1 MAVGMRVT
9 ARCDQA
15 VRAAAELAARRRPAT
30 GEDLA
35 AAIGVSLRSLHGILT
50 QLTRAGLL
58 VSQRGA
64 HGGYQLAR
72 LAIGI
77 TVADVVRA
85 LDGPFDDNAQSEAA
99 DGPSGILAEVWN
111 ALRVSELAVLE
122 AVPWPIWPPATC
134 PTRFGL
140 CCRRLRRPAWGPNP
154 RLLRSM
160 GPLPHAR
167 PFRGAGEIPPAEWAS
182 VHPAFRGAR

>member
-1 MAVGMRVT
+1 MAVGVRVT

-35 AAIGVSLRSLHGILT
+35 VAIGVSLRSLHGILT

-58 VSQRGA
+58 VRQRGA

-72 LAIGI
+72 LASSV

-85 LDGPFDDNAQSEAA
+85 VDGPFDDGPPPEAG
-99 DGPSGILAEVWN
+99 DGPSGILSEVWN

-122 AVPWPIWPPATC
+122 AVTLADLAA
-134 PTRFGL
+134 G
-140 CCRRLRRPAWGPNP
+140 RLPDSVRALTWGV
-154 RLLRSM
+154 
-160 GPLPHAR
+160 
-167 PFRGAGEIPPAEWAS
+167 AE
-182 VHPAFRGAR
+182 V